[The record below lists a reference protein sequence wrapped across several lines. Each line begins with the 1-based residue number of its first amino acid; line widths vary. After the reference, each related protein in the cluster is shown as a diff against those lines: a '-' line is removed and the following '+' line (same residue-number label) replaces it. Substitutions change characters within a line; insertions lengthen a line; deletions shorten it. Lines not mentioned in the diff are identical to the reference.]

1 MQQSTRRVIN
11 MVISEKAGLML
22 FIATMASIVLAL
34 GIIISF
40 GDIGMIT
47 LMLALMAVIGVVA
60 FKVAGWMA

>member
-1 MQQSTRRVIN
+1 

-22 FIATMASIVLAL
+22 FIATVASIVLAL

-60 FKVAGWMA
+60 FKGAGWLA

>member
-1 MQQSTRRVIN
+1 

-60 FKVAGWMA
+60 FKVAGWLA